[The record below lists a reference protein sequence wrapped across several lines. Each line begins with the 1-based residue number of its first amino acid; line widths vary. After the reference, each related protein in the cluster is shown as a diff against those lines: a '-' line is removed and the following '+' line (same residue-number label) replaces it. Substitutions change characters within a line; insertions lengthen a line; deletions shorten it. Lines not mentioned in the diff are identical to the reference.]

1 MDYTKEVL
9 GALTVESLFLN
20 QAIPDTQ
27 LGDSRRAM
35 HELANQTCAD
45 LAKLILNEDIIVV
58 ADPNR
63 SEWVSHTNTQEPGG
77 RSRLHQMIDC
87 FYTLKK
93 IIDTCQNSD
102 IGWIRLA
109 VVDYLNLLWD
119 RIEHNEELLV
129 NIGTLLS
136 LRLWL
141 NALITQYYM
150 LITIQC
156 D

>member
-35 HELANQTCAD
+35 HKLANQTCAD
-45 LAKLILNEDIIVV
+45 LAKLILNEEVIVI

-63 SEWVSHTNTQEPGG
+63 SEWVSQNKTRLPEEK
-77 RSRLHQMIDC
+77 SRLGQMIDC

-93 IIDTCQNSD
+93 IVDTCQHSD

-109 VVDYLNLLWD
+109 AIDYLNLLWD

-136 LRLWL
+136 LQLWL
-141 NALITQYYM
+141 NALITQYYNV
-150 LITIQC
+150 IAIQC